1 MYVRTY
7 VCMYSLFSACTY
19 VRKLVHVGICFVIG
33 SMLAWR
39 QLHVSA
45 NLRTYIHTCVATC
58 ARMCICMFV
67 HMHICTYVL
76 TQKWKWRSKVKWCL
90 WLHSLVSISKGNV
103 LVFSAICT
111 VILAYYE
118 GVNTYIRTYVCRT
131 AAGSADVPKSWS
143 FITAMSLYPH

>member
-45 NLRTYIHTCVATC
+45 NLRTYIRTCVATC

-67 HMHICTYVL
+67 HMHICFN
-76 TQKWKWRSKVKWCL
+76 SEVKMKKQGEVMSVITL
-90 WLHSLVSISKGNV
+90 FGLYFQGQ
-103 LVFSAICT
+103 CT
-111 VILAYYE
+111 GFLCYLYCYTCIL
-118 GVNTYIRTYVCRT
+118 
-131 AAGSADVPKSWS
+131 
-143 FITAMSLYPH
+143 